1 MCQNAQKKVGSV
13 ETEPQN
19 SAEGQEDH
27 EQTASNKNSQLA
39 AFIREDAQA
48 TQGDAEFL
56 GRFDSDDSNDD
67 FMALSIV
74 KVVSNLLYEKDNNNI
89 SKCIDVVVRSANCFI
104 KLTVDTGSPSSFI
117 NQRTANKLLNN
128 KTTNST
134 FCPVK
139 EM

>member
-19 SAEGQEDH
+19 SADGQEDH
-27 EQTASNKNSQLA
+27 EQTASNKHSQLR

-48 TQGDAEFL
+48 TQGKAEFL

-89 SKCIDVVVRSANCFI
+89 SK
-104 KLTVDTGSPSSFI
+104 
-117 NQRTANKLLNN
+117 
-128 KTTNST
+128 
-134 FCPVK
+134 
-139 EM
+139 